1 MKYFTRPVEIND
13 WKRFLENTR
22 RVRHIIDPAS
32 IYYPTVSRAALQEIL
47 STRPNA
53 QIFPNLRSMRGL
65 PLMYSYEPM
74 FMSDTVVEIRLA
86 FRRHQESP
94 SVAALHRRVL
104 LIIERMPNIERL
116 FLEADSP
123 LGELEDDICLLISS
137 LSMLTELTLPVFCLS
152 PAIIHATAGLTRLK
166 KLDVSRETLDLYDS
180 ASTTQSYRLAA
191 DIEDSYPSLR
201 SLAFAATMN
210 GVTTLMKQSNLPT
223 FLTTLEFHMMAVK
236 SNPTTSLPKLLKAI
250 GVTLPSLEKLKLWLI
265 PVGHKESDAANQK
278 FLPFGFKDFSSV
290 SRFPRLTSF
299 TIRAIHPLDITEEE
313 LRGLI
318 AEWPT
323 LEELDLNKKP
333 VVQSRSSLPL
343 KSLLHFTPCRNLRS
357 LGLYLRIE
365 HDEIPPV
372 SIDPKRTTIFP
383 QIAVD
388 IGSSPC
394 TVNRNE
400 PLFFNKVALF
410 FADILKDPLSLKWD
424 SARPRKCA
432 DYERDPDYGGKL
444 VMGYPLHSAQ
454 SIVASFRMIVKERV
468 EQDILRRELAN
479 IQRDHVSDLRR
490 AQEQVESLRQQ
501 LREVQTNNSQ

>member
-13 WKRFLENTR
+13 WRRFLENTR

-32 IYYPTVSRAALQEIL
+32 IYYPTISRAALQEIL

-74 FMSDTVVEIRLA
+74 FMHDTVVEIRLV
-86 FRRHQESP
+86 FKRHQESP
-94 SVAALHRRVL
+94 SVAALHRRIL

-116 FLEADSP
+116 FLIADDP
-123 LGELEDDICLLISS
+123 LGALEDDICLLISS
-137 LSMLTELTLPVFCLS
+137 LSMLTELTVPVFCLS

-166 KLDVSRETLDLYDS
+166 KLDVSREIMDLYDN

-191 DIEDSYPSLR
+191 DIEDPYPSLR

-223 FLTTLEFHMMAVK
+223 LLTTLEFHMMADE
-236 SNPTTSLPKLLKAI
+236 SNPTTSLPKLLKVMGA
-250 GVTLPSLEKLKLWLI
+250 TLPSLEKLKLWLI
-265 PVGHKESDAANQK
+265 PVDHKESDAAANQK
-278 FLPFGFKDFSSV
+278 SRPFGFKDFSSV
-290 SRFPRLTSF
+290 SRFPRLRSF
-299 TIRAIHPLDITEEE
+299 AIRAIHPLDITEEQ

-343 KSLLHFTPCRNLRS
+343 KSLLHFTPCHNLRS

-365 HDEIPPV
+365 HDEIP
-372 SIDPKRTTIFP
+372 SIYTNRTTIFP
-383 QIAVD
+383 QIAID
-388 IGSSPC
+388 IGCSPC
-394 TVNRNE
+394 TVNRSE
-400 PLFFNKVALF
+400 PFFFTKVAHF
-410 FADILKDPLSLKWD
+410 FADILRDPLSLKWD
-424 SARPRKCA
+424 SARTRKCA
-432 DYERDPDYGGKL
+432 DYDRDPDNGGRL

-454 SIVASFRMIVKERV
+454 SILASFGMIVKERV
-468 EQDILRRELAN
+468 EQDILRRQLAN

-490 AQEQVESLRQQ
+490 AQEQVESLRRQ
-501 LREVQTNNSQ
+501 LREVQTNTLQ